1 MKRAPLGS
9 ASAATRKA
17 QIEAAERELG
27 VKLPREYRD
36 RLAARNGGELSTA
49 GEDWRVFP
57 LLDSGDAR
65 TSARHIVL
73 ETRNARA
80 LEGFPKDAV
89 AIASNGKGDFLVM
102 VPGSVPG
109 ALDPQ
114 VQRWNHETRKCK
126 PVALRYE

>member
-17 QIEAAERELG
+17 QIEAAERDLG
-27 VKLPREYRD
+27 AKLPREYRD
-36 RLAARNGGELSTA
+36 RLAARNGGDLSTA
-49 GEDWRVFP
+49 GEDWRIFP

-65 TSARHIVL
+65 TAAKHIVL

-89 AIASNGKGDFLVM
+89 AIASNGKGDFLVL
-102 VPGSVPG
+102 VPEGSPG
-109 ALDPQ
+109 GLDPQ
-114 VQRWNHETRKCK
+114 LQLWNHETRKCK